1 MKKYAKIINEETKQ
15 CDVGLGNNIAYYIS
29 DGMVEMDVEQSYT
42 GAWYLKGYAPP
53 KPAPTYQEQIEALE
67 NSITARN
74 IREALLD
81 PDGWAAQ
88 RIASINTQIEELRK
102 QL

>member
-1 MKKYAKIINEETKQ
+1 MELKETLNKPYTENQKIDFI
-15 CDVGLGNNIAYYIS
+15 
-29 DGMVEMDVEQSYT
+29 VEQNHSHGYEIKET
-42 GAWYLKGYAPP
+42 ETALEAWGKTEDEMR
-53 KPAPTYQEQIEALE
+53 PTVLEQIHILE

-81 PDGWAAQ
+81 PDGWAAN
-88 RIASINTQIEELRK
+88 RIASINAQIEELRK